1 MHEPYG
7 PGWQQRLSEAMD
19 NVRLMGRRAWLAL
32 LGIGIGCASVV
43 ALLNMGHSAAQHAR
57 QFYEG
62 LGSELMVAEVQR
74 EGAAGPRAEPDLTA
88 MPASVQ
94 AGVAISL
101 AAASVRRGGLQQEAM
116 IVGSGA
122 GLARLLRLGV
132 DEGRLLSGHDD
143 KATHVVLGSFLARQL
158 DAKTGDR
165 LQIGGYVYD
174 VVGLLVATGDN
185 PLLPVMLDQ
194 AVWMPLAG
202 MRRLMPTPEVSLIL
216 ALGRD
221 TQSLTLAA
229 DHLSAYLQMQLPRH
243 QVLVRLPSQLL
254 AGMTAQSQMLT
265 WLLAGFAGIALLLG
279 GIGVM
284 NVMLMTV
291 AERRREIGIR
301 LALGARAHDIGWSF
315 LLEAVLL
322 SGTGAVG
329 GALIGVLA
337 AWVFALLSGW
347 PSGLA
352 LGAVPLGMVSSVTVG
367 VACGVYPALAAAR
380 LQPVEALRED

>member
-7 PGWQQRLSEAMD
+7 PGWQQRLSEALD

-32 LGIGIGCASVV
+32 LGIGVGCASVV
-43 ALLNMGHSAAQHAR
+43 ALLNMGHSAAQYAR

-94 AGVAISL
+94 AAVAISL

-132 DEGRLLSGHDD
+132 DEGRLLSAHDD

-174 VVGLLVATGDN
+174 VVGLLGATGDN

-202 MRRLMPTPEVSLIL
+202 MRRLMPTPEVSLVL

-221 TQSLTLAA
+221 AQSLTVAA
-229 DHLSAYLQMQLPRH
+229 DHLSAYLQMQLSRH
-243 QVLVRLPSQLL
+243 QVVVRLPSQLL

-265 WLLAGFAGIALLLG
+265 WLLVGFAGIALLLG

-284 NVMLMTV
+284 NIMLMTV

-301 LALGARAHDIGWSF
+301 LALGARAQDIGWSF

-322 SGTGAVG
+322 SGTGAIG

-347 PSGLA
+347 PAGLA
-352 LGAVPLGMVSSVTVG
+352 LGAVPLGILSAVTVG

>member
-7 PGWQQRLSEAMD
+7 PGWQQRLSEALD

-32 LGIGIGCASVV
+32 LGIGIGCASVA

-74 EGAAGPRAEPDLTA
+74 EGAGPRAEPDLTA

-315 LLEAVLL
+315 LLEAV
-322 SGTGAVG
+322 
-329 GALIGVLA
+329 
-337 AWVFALLSGW
+337 
-347 PSGLA
+347 
-352 LGAVPLGMVSSVTVG
+352 PLGMVSSVTVG